1 MAGGDRSAANAT
13 LAAALACGV
22 TVEQAAVEA
31 KVSESTVYRRLRSP
45 KFRAK
50 VARLRR
56 QAAQEAAGKLAAL
69 GGEAVDKLADLVRSS
84 PDNVTLAAIRTTL
97 EYLFKSSET
106 AGLAGQVE
114 ELERRLAAVEKA
126 AGEPAQ
132 QPDADGHHHTNG
144 HMAETL
150 CRN

>member
-1 MAGGDRSAANAT
+1 MAGGDRSGANT
-13 LAAALACGV
+13 ILAAALACGL
-22 TVEQAAVEA
+22 TVEQAAAET

-50 VARLRR
+50 VARLR
-56 QAAQEAAGKLAAL
+56 QQVAQEAAGKLAAL

-84 PDNVTLAAIRTTL
+84 PDNVMLAAIRTTL
-97 EYLFKSSET
+97 KFLFKSSDT

-114 ELERRLAAVEKA
+114 ELGRRLAAVEKT
-126 AGEPAQ
+126 AGEPAP
-132 QPDADGHHHTNG
+132 QPDVGGNHHTNG
-144 HMAETL
+144 HMAEMP

>member
-1 MAGGDRSAANAT
+1 MAGGDRSGANTVLAT
-13 LAAALACGV
+13 ALACGL
-22 TVEQAAVEA
+22 TVEQAASEA
-31 KVSESTVYRRLRSP
+31 NVSESTAYRRLRSP

-50 VARLRR
+50 VANLRR

-84 PDNVTLAAIRTTL
+84 EDNITLAAIRMTL
-97 EYLFKSSET
+97 EYLFKSGDS

-114 ELERRLAAVEKA
+114 GLARRLAAVEKA
-126 AGEPAQ
+126 APKAAAEPE
-132 QPDADGHHHTNG
+132 ADSNHHTNG
-144 HMAETL
+144 HMAEMP